1 MSNDTKNALVRAAQ
15 DSNLLKSLEK
25 NTGLSSLKDLVRVK
39 DAERVCLL
47 LDCSSSMSD
56 NVLKVGKRRIDCLR
70 QVAAQVLAQQRVP
83 MIAFGPRF
91 KDGGVP
97 VADEDYMSGMAVY
110 DLPVAAFVADIPEP
124 KGMTPLHK
132 GIDYARENGLSR
144 LVLISDGGP
153 DSPPMAM
160 DAAKAFGGRI
170 DVVFV
175 GDEHD
180 AGQFFLEE
188 LAKATGG
195 EKFEGDLSELK
206 QLTGTVV
213 ALLSGDIEIVDTDED
228 DDEDD
233 DDEDDDDDEE

>member
-1 MSNDTKNALVRAAQ
+1 MSNDNNKLVKATE
-15 DSNLLKSLEK
+15 DSALLKSLNK
-25 NTGLSSLKDLVRVK
+25 TTQLTSLADLVRVK
-39 DAERVCLL
+39 TDVPPALL
-47 LDCSSSMSD
+47 LDCSSSMD
-56 NVLKVGKRRIDCLR
+56 ETVLKMGKTRIACLR
-70 QVAAQVLAQQRVP
+70 QVVAQIKAKQEVP

-97 VADEDYMSGMAVY
+97 FNHSTDYGMDY
-110 DLPVAAFVADIPEP
+110 STLPVAAFVNEVPNP
-124 KGMTPLHK
+124 GGMTPLHK
-132 GIDYARENGLSR
+132 AIDFARENGLAR

-153 DSPPMAM
+153 DSSQLAM
-160 DAAKAFGGRI
+160 ESAKQFGGRI

-175 GDEHD
+175 GGEHD

-206 QLTGTVV
+206 QLTGTIV
-213 ALLSGDIEIVDTDED
+213 ALLDGDVEIVDTDD